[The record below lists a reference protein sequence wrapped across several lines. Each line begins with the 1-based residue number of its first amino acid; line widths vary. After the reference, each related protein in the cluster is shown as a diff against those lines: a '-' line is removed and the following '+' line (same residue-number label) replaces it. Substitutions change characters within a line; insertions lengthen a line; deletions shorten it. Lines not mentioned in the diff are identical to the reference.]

1 VSIWQML
8 ADLSFADLLLLAPLR
23 GDPDENLLTLAQMRP
38 LSAQSLYPDDHVGT
52 ALLAEFAPEA
62 AQAMASGKPQRGQVD
77 ARGVV
82 RAAIPVKVGD
92 HVPAVVIREGMPF
105 GGRRVS
111 GLEEA
116 YSQAADALYRMIV
129 EGLFPFPG
137 MEEWEAPRVG
147 EGMMLLAPSGLITF
161 ASPNAIAANRRLGVF
176 KELVGASI
184 QDLPGGQAMYQAME
198 AGVPLP
204 AEVEVGGEVISRRL
218 IPFRSGGENAGGLM
232 LLQDVT
238 EVRRRDRML
247 MYKDAVIREI
257 HHRVKNNLQTI
268 ASLLRIQGRR
278 LESEEAKAALEE
290 SVRRIRTIAFVH
302 ESLSQATSDLVD
314 FGDVLRGVLRML
326 HDGLGLDEHGVSTHV
341 QGEVGELPASIATPL
356 SLVVTELVQNAAEHA
371 FVDRT
376 SGKISVTLEQSDGR
390 LRAEVRDD
398 GCGLPEGFSLEGA
411 GLGLQIVRRLVED
424 ELHGSITLQPDEGT
438 RVDVEIPMPGYVA
451 T

>member
-1 VSIWQML
+1 
-8 ADLSFADLLLLAPLR
+8 
-23 GDPDENLLTLAQMRP
+23 
-38 LSAQSLYPDDHVGT
+38 
-52 ALLAEFAPEA
+52 
-62 AQAMASGKPQRGQVD
+62 
-77 ARGVV
+77 
-82 RAAIPVKVGD
+82 
-92 HVPAVVIREGMPF
+92 
-105 GGRRVS
+105 
-111 GLEEA
+111 
-116 YSQAADALYRMIV
+116 
-129 EGLFPFPG
+129 
-137 MEEWEAPRVG
+137 
-147 EGMMLLAPSGLITF
+147 
-161 ASPNAIAANRRLGVF
+161 
-176 KELVGASI
+176 
-184 QDLPGGQAMYQAME
+184 
-198 AGVPLP
+198 
-204 AEVEVGGEVISRRL
+204 
-218 IPFRSGGENAGGLM
+218 
-232 LLQDVT
+232 
-238 EVRRRDRML
+238 
-247 MYKDAVIREI
+247 
-257 HHRVKNNLQTI
+257 VKNNLQTI

-390 LRAEVRDD
+390 LRAAVRDD